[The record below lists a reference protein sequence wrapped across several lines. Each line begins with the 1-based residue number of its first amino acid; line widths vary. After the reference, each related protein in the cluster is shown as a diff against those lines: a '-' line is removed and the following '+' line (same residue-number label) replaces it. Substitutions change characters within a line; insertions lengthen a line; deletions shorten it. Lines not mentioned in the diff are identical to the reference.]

1 MQEVYFRI
9 GDLRD
14 EVYRQQDDVIYTLKY
29 IYHTA
34 RPIRIRDHKHMTPRL
49 RGERSAF
56 FCLKTIDLLSLG
68 EGRGDKKMR
77 NFTGRHMFM
86 TPNTII
92 C

>member
-49 RGERSAF
+49 RG
-56 FCLKTIDLLSLG
+56 
-68 EGRGDKKMR
+68 RGQHS
-77 NFTGRHMFM
+77 FV
-86 TPNTII
+86 
-92 C
+92 